1 MRNVLQSER
10 RRNFHTV
17 KDHVARFVKTYCYL
31 IIAYLVCTFTG
42 LHVGAFENPLT

>member
-1 MRNVLQSER
+1 MSYRVNDEEIV
-10 RRNFHTV
+10 HTV